1 MKLITHGSDPK
12 QDLDLIRD
20 RVNAVWAVDHDP
32 QTGGHRFSETQTT
45 VGAAGS
51 ASALPATPSGYVRA
65 TLADGT
71 SIAIPYYASE

>member
-1 MKLITHGSDPK
+1 MNLITHGDPK
-12 QDLDLIRD
+12 QDIELIRD
-20 RVNAVWAVDHDP
+20 RVNQVFATDHDP
-32 QTGGHRFSETQTT
+32 QTGTHRFSQTQTT

-51 ASALPATPSGYVRA
+51 ATALPATPSGYLRA